1 MAFSSIA
8 KNLNRS
14 NILQSMKDFS
24 IYTKQDISRKTGLSF
39 PTTSKIVDELVS
51 EDILHTLCEKRNNTG
66 GRKAY
71 EYQLDK
77 EYAYSLCIVIEPH
90 KLKALLTNMDFE
102 RKHSIEKT
110 MDSDLTMQSIQSFV
124 QEQLD
129 YCPKIKSIAIGVPG
143 AVHKGKILLIDG
155 FEQLQNC
162 KLQDMIYN
170 TFHVPTIV
178 LNNMNA
184 LISGLGRKYP
194 DCRSEEDIACIHIG
208 EKGAGCS
215 FLVNGAPVSG
225 FRGFQG
231 EVGFNPYDQT
241 RTFREIALDDYRKVE
256 MEAYI
261 GRLAIQIIT
270 VLNPSQLM
278 IYLPENRIETD
289 IREYCL
295 RYLPKEVLPQ
305 ILYLHSY
312 EEDYITGLM
321 NVGIKQIFAALS

>member
-8 KNLNRS
+8 KNLNRGS
-14 NILQSMKDFS
+14 IIQSVSDFD
-24 IYTKQDISRKTGLSF
+24 IYTKQDISGKTGLSF

-51 EDILHTLCEKRNNTG
+51 ENILHTLSQKRNGTG

-77 EYAYSLCIVIEPH
+77 EFACSLCLVLEPR
-90 KLKALLTNMDFE
+90 KLKAIITNMDFD
-102 RKHSIEKT
+102 RKHTAEKNVDDDIT
-110 MDSDLTMQSIQSFV
+110 IQSIQSFL
-124 QEQLD
+124 QEQFD
-129 YCPKIKSIAIGVPG
+129 CCPGIRSIVIGVPG
-143 AVHKGKILLIDG
+143 AVHRGKIFLIDG
-155 FEQLQNC
+155 FTHLQNC
-162 KLQDMIYN
+162 ELQTILYSA
-170 TFHVPTIV
+170 FHVPVVV

-184 LISGLGRKYP
+184 LVLGFDRKKA
-194 DCRSEEDIACIHIG
+194 DRADGENIACIHIG

-225 FRGFQG
+225 FCGFQG

-241 RTFREIALDDYRKVE
+241 RTFREIALNDYQGIE

-270 VLNPSQLM
+270 VINPGKLM
-278 IYLPENRIETD
+278 IYLPDHLMNTD
-289 IREYCL
+289 ITKYCL
-295 RYLPKEVLPQ
+295 RYLPGEVLPQ

-312 EEDYITGLM
+312 EEDYIAGLM
-321 NVGIKQIFAALS
+321 RAGIEQIFLSLS